1 MDIIHTKDY
10 LKYNR
15 VMNIMVDLS
24 TKLSYLSI

>member
-10 LKYNR
+10 LKYNQ
-15 VMNIMVDLS
+15 VMNIMVVLS